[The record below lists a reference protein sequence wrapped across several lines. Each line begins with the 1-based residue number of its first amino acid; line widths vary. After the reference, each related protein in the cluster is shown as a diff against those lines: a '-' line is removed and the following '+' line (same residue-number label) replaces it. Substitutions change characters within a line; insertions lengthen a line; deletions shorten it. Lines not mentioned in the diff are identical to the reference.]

1 MLLFTVLD
9 EVVVDLLR
17 FALDVANKWKI
28 SCSSHVRRV
37 TCVHV
42 MFINVRREVKQIS
55 ILMRFLIY

>member
-1 MLLFTVLD
+1 MLLFTVD

-42 MFINVRREVKQIS
+42 MFINVRRELKQIS
-55 ILMRFLIY
+55 I